1 MVKIGKMQNIITHIK
16 NYLIVFLVTFS
27 PFGAYSQI
35 NTEQV
40 LTIGRNALY
49 FEDYLLSIQYFN
61 EVIKIKPYLA
71 DPYFYRAVAKFYLE
85 DYRGAEADCSL
96 AIERNPFIIDAYQVR
111 GISRQTLKKDS
122 LAIEDYD
129 AGLKYLPENQIF
141 LLNKAVAQQNIKDYD
156 NAQKTFET
164 LIGYYPK
171 YDNGYLGLAFL
182 SLEKGDTVSALNQIG
197 KVLELN
203 QNNTDA
209 YIARAD
215 ILIKTKSDFS
225 SAFGDLDQAI
235 KLEPKKADLF
245 VNRAFLKYQLD
256 DYFGA
261 MSDFDYAISL
271 DPYNIAAHLN
281 RGLLRM
287 EVEDNNK
294 AIDDFSFVI
303 DRNADNYMAIY
314 NRAVLYQK
322 TRQYSKAISDLNRM
336 IEKYPEMAMLYYAR
350 SECKRLMGNVKAGE
364 VDYNYSRK
372 LMAKNKNNNGDPFK
386 EEKQSEEDEIAKK
399 FRSLVTV
406 ESENTVKPEYDNK
419 YRGKVQNYNA
429 SVDYEDV
436 YILTYYDK
444 LTDLRVDSYYQK
456 ELDEVNASNYLRDK
470 LYITNST
477 VAMTEEQIKLQF
489 GLIRHYSSLLS
500 SSNKKPIDYFGRA
513 ISYSLVKNYDSAIAD
528 LDRAIDLSPGFVL
541 AYFARA
547 MARYEKSL
555 VSAAEQEGKKSA
567 EVQMQMERHETELA
581 LKDLDKVVELS
592 PNLVY
597 AYYNKGNIYLKRN
610 DFTSAISCFN
620 KAIEVRPDFGVAY
633 YNRGIAYFQL
643 GNMEKG
649 VRDLSKAGELGIMSS
664 YNVLKR
670 MSRRR

>member
-27 PFGAYSQI
+27 PFGAHSQI
-35 NTEQV
+35 NTDQV

-61 EVIKIKPYLA
+61 EVIKVKPYLA

-96 AIERNPFIIDAYQVR
+96 AIERNPFIVDAYQVR

-129 AGLKYLPENQIF
+129 AGLKYLPENKIF

-156 NAQKTFET
+156 NSQKTFET

-182 SLEKGDTVSALNQIG
+182 SLEKGDTVSALNQIV

-225 SAFGDLDQAI
+225 SALGDLDQAI

-322 TRQYSKAISDLNRM
+322 TRQYSKAISDLNKM

-364 VDYNYSRK
+364 ADYNYSRK
-372 LMAKNKNNNGDPFK
+372 LMAKNKNNNGDQFK

-513 ISYSLVKNYDSAIAD
+513 ISYSLVKNYDSAIED
-528 LDRAIDLSPGFVL
+528 LDRAIEQSPGFVL

-547 MARYEKSL
+547 MARYEKS
-555 VSAAEQEGKKSA
+555 VVNAVEQGEKKSA

-610 DFTSAISCFN
+610 DYTSAISCFN
-620 KAIEVRPDFGVAY
+620 KAIEVRPDFGAAY